1 MMNKIP
7 KYEKGLQY
15 SDDVKH
21 SVRYGYLY
29 RKDAEKNLSI
39 HACIAD
45 TSDVLLWL
53 AKVIIS
59 GFAWD
64 VIKSA
69 LKKIYRKLKKNGT
82 HLDEETMQVCSD
94 ESHLYNF
101 IICIREFNERRMS
114 VDNEQLKYI
123 KEEIEADYVGK
134 KLGKIIGQEKIDTT
148 TQEIMKVY
156 QEARKISDEMVPYN

>member
-7 KYEKGLQY
+7 RYEKGLQY
-15 SDDVKH
+15 SDDVKN

-29 RKDAEKNLSI
+29 RKEAEKNQPI

-45 TSDVLLWL
+45 SPDILLWI

-64 VIKSA
+64 VIKSVV
-69 LKKIYRKLKKNGT
+69 KKLYYKLKKDGT
-82 HLDEETMQVCSD
+82 CLDKKTMQVCSD
-94 ESHLYNF
+94 EAHLYNF

-114 VDNEQLKYI
+114 MDNEQLKYI

-134 KLGKIIGQEKIDTT
+134 KLGKIIGQEKIEAT